1 LDGEEMKVSLEVIN
15 FEEEMRRVEAEVF
28 KLGNA
33 EITKRILYATA
44 QLKIVTPVDTGE
56 AREGWLQVV
65 ERSSKGKFLSGS
77 IINRVEHISVL
88 NNGHSQQAPKYFI
101 EQVLS
106 TIGLIT
112 PI

>member
-1 LDGEEMKVSLEVIN
+1 MKVSLEVVN
-15 FEEEMRRVEAEVF
+15 FEKEMKRVEREVF
-28 KLGNA
+28 KLGNV

-56 AREGWLQVV
+56 AREGWLHVV
-65 ERSSKGKFLSGS
+65 ERSTRGRFLSGS
-77 IINRVEHISVL
+77 ILNRVEHISAL
-88 NNGHSQQAPKYFI
+88 NSGHSQQAPRYFI

-112 PI
+112 PV

>member
-1 LDGEEMKVSLEVIN
+1 MKVSLEVIN
-15 FEEEMRRVEAEVF
+15 FEQEMERIEKEVF
-28 KLGNA
+28 ELGNA

-65 ERSSKGKFLSGS
+65 ERSSRGKFLSGT
-77 IINRVEHISVL
+77 IINNVDHISHL
-88 NNGHSQQAPKYFI
+88 NNGHSQQAPRYFI

>member
-1 LDGEEMKVSLEVIN
+1 MKKLVSLEIVN
-15 FEEEMRRVEAEVF
+15 FRQEMDRIEKEVF
-28 KLGNA
+28 DAGNT

-56 AREGWLQVV
+56 AREGWLHVV
-65 ERSSKGKFLSGS
+65 VRSSRGKFLSGT
-77 IINRVEHISVL
+77 ILNGVEHISAL
-88 NNGHSQQAPKYFI
+88 NSGHSQQAPKYFI

-112 PI
+112 AI

>member
-1 LDGEEMKVSLEVIN
+1 MKVSLEVIN
-15 FEEEMRRVEAEVF
+15 FEQEMERIEKEVF
-28 KLGNA
+28 ELGNA

-65 ERSSKGKFLSGS
+65 ERSSRGKFLSGT
-77 IINRVEHISVL
+77 IINTVEHISHL
-88 NNGHSQQAPKYFI
+88 NNGHSQQAPRYFI

>member
-1 LDGEEMKVSLEVIN
+1 MKVSLEVIN
-15 FEEEMRRVEAEVF
+15 FEQEMERIEKEVF
-28 KLGNA
+28 ELGNA

-65 ERSSKGKFLSGS
+65 ERSSRGKFLSGT
-77 IINRVEHISVL
+77 ILNNVEHISTL
-88 NNGHSQQAPKYFI
+88 NNGHSRQAPKYFI